1 VLPNQRSYFMKNLEF
16 AWQLIISPSAAF
28 QSLKEKPHF
37 WFPLLIISIM
47 SAAMLAW
54 FYAVVDFDWLRE
66 QIVSS
71 NPQFEKMS
79 EAQRAKATAMI
90 PKAVMMWSSIIGA
103 LVVLPVMRFLEAVY
117 YLLIGKMPRVEVS
130 LKQWFSLACWSGFPA
145 IIALALMAV
154 ALIMRSNAQMTPDA
168 MSMLSL
174 NELFFHVPMGH
185 KWHSL
190 LTSVTIL
197 NPYIWWLTIV
207 GVKVFSARSMTYA
220 AVVVLVPLTVIYA
233 GWALFAVLF

>member
-1 VLPNQRSYFMKNLEF
+1 MKNLEF
-16 AWQLIISPSAAF
+16 AWQLIINPNAAF

-37 WFPLLIISIM
+37 WFPLVTISII

-79 EAQRAKATAMI
+79 EAQRSKAVALI
-90 PKAVMMWSSIIGA
+90 PKGVMMWSSIIGA

-117 YLLIGKMPRVEVS
+117 YLLIGKMTRVEVS
-130 LKQWFSLACWSGFPA
+130 LKQWFSLACWSGFPV
-145 IIALALMAV
+145 ILTMILMAV
-154 ALIMRSNAQMTPDA
+154 AIMMRSNAQMTPDA

-190 LTSVTIL
+190 LSSITIL
-197 NPYIWWLTIV
+197 HPYIWWLTII

-220 AVVVLVPLTVIYA
+220 TMVVLVPLVVIYS

>member
-1 VLPNQRSYFMKNLEF
+1 VLSYGCIYFMKNLEF
-16 AWQLIISPSAAF
+16 AWQLIINPSIAF
-28 QSLKEKPHF
+28 QSLKEKPNF
-37 WFPLLIISIM
+37 WFPLLTISIISG
-47 SAAMLAW
+47 AMLAW

-79 EAQRAKATAMI
+79 EAQRAKAVTMI
-90 PKAVMMWSSIIGA
+90 PKGVMMWSSIIGA
-103 LVVLPVMRFLEAVY
+103 LVVLPVIRFLEAVY
-117 YLLIGKMPRVEVS
+117 YFLIGKMTRVEVG
-130 LKQWFSLACWSGFPA
+130 LDQWFSLACWSGFPA
-145 IIALALMAV
+145 IIALLLMGV
-154 ALIMRSNAQMTPDA
+154 AIVIRSSAQMTPDA
-168 MSMLSL
+168 ISMLSL

-190 LTSVTIL
+190 LSSLTIV

-233 GWALFAVLF
+233 SWALFASLF

>member
-1 VLPNQRSYFMKNLEF
+1 MKNLEF
-16 AWQLIISPSAAF
+16 AWQLIVNPTAAF
-28 QSLKEKPHF
+28 QSLKSKPHF
-37 WFPLLIISIM
+37 WFPLLTISIIS
-47 SAAMLAW
+47 AAIFAW

-117 YLLIGKMPRVEVS
+117 YLLIGKMTRVEVS

-145 IIALALMAV
+145 IIALVLMGVALM
-154 ALIMRSNAQMTPDA
+154 MRSNAQMTPDA

-190 LTSVTIL
+190 LTSITIL
-197 NPYIWWLTIV
+197 NPYIWWLTVV

-220 AVVVLVPLTVIYA
+220 AVVVLVPLAAIYA
-233 GWALFAVLF
+233 GWALFAALF